1 MKYGVDR
8 RTLLRG
14 AAISSIAGTLPGVV
28 TRAEAQGT
36 APRTGM
42 LRFGL
47 SSYPPSIRPWE
58 NTGTAA
64 ATVKLLI
71 YRGLM
76 GLDSKGE
83 VRPEL
88 AASLERDGELAYVA
102 KLKPN
107 LKFSNGA
114 VMTSDDVKFTFEAI
128 MAERS
133 TAFFR
138 PNFLALI
145 ERVETPDALT
155 ARIVLKEPSA
165 TLPLQL
171 ASPHAP
177 IISRASVAANPNAP
191 AGHGPFVLGE
201 TERGAWLQLAANPD
215 FHRAGLPKVAGIRMI
230 AYADE
235 NLRVAALEAGDVDI
249 IEYVP
254 WQNFD
259 SIKANPRLSIDA
271 VDGPFMILLF
281 NATKP
286 PFNDRKLRQVVG
298 FAVNREDI
306 VKAAFFGKG
315 SVLGGIPIPA
325 SSPFFNEANSRFWT
339 YDPDRAKKLM
349 AEAGHAGGFSCVLLS
364 TAQYGMHKDTA
375 EVTREGLARIGVN
388 VEMRLPDWATRVTMG
403 GRGQYDVSVMGTAGD
418 FNDPDGLNSILNGS
432 LPPAYIR
439 SIGIRNEVLEATLA
453 EGRRTLDVA
462 KRREIY
468 ARMEQAALEEAA
480 VIGLA
485 WRSQGYG
492 LRKGITGFSN
502 LPGFNTFFS
511 GTTLEETA
519 LG

>member
-1 MKYGVDR
+1 MSIQVDR

-14 AAISSIAGTLPGVV
+14 AAISSITGTLPGVA
-28 TRAEAQGT
+28 TRAHAQRSGT
-36 APRTGM
+36 

-76 GLDSKGE
+76 GLDAEGN

-88 AASLERDGELAYVA
+88 AASFVPDGDTAYVA

-107 LKFSNGA
+107 VKFANGA
-114 VMTSDDVKFTFEAI
+114 MLTSDDVKFTFETI

-138 PNFLALI
+138 PNFIALI
-145 ERVETPDALT
+145 ERVETPDPLV

-165 TLPLQL
+165 TLPMQL

-177 IISRASVAANPNAP
+177 IISRASMAANPNSP
-191 AGHGPFVLGE
+191 AGHGPFLLGE

-215 FHRAGLPKVAGIRMI
+215 FHRPGLPKLAGLRMI

-254 WQNFD
+254 WQSFD
-259 SIKANPRLSIDA
+259 SIAANPRLSIDA
-271 VDGPFMILLF
+271 VDGPFMLLVF
-281 NATKP
+281 NATKA
-286 PFNDRKLRQVVG
+286 PFNDRRLRQVVG
-298 FAVNREDI
+298 FAVNRDDI

-315 SVLGGIPIPA
+315 SPLRGIPIPP
-325 SSPFFNEANSRFWT
+325 SSPFFNEATSKYWS

-375 EVTREGLARIGVN
+375 EVVREGLDRIGVN
-388 VEMRLPDWATRVTMG
+388 VEMKLPDWATRVTMG
-403 GRGQYDVSVMGTAGD
+403 NRGQFDVGVMGTAGD

-432 LPPAYIR
+432 LPPSYLR
-439 SIGIRNEVLEATLA
+439 SIGIRNEVLEAALA
-453 EGRRTLDVA
+453 EGRRTLDIE
-462 KRREIY
+462 KRRAVY
-468 ARMEQAALEEAA
+468 ARMEKAALDDA
-480 VIGLA
+480 VMIGLA

-492 LRKGITGFSN
+492 LRKGITGFHN
-502 LPGFNTFFS
+502 LPGFNTFLS
-511 GTTLEETA
+511 GTTLEQTV

>member
-1 MKYGVDR
+1 MNIGFDR

-14 AAISSIAGTLPGVV
+14 AAISSMTGLLPGFAA
-28 TRAEAQGT
+28 RAQ
-36 APRTGM
+36 APRSGT

-76 GLDSKGE
+76 GLDAEGN

-88 AASLERDGELAYVA
+88 ALSFDQDGDRAYVA
-102 KLKPN
+102 KLRPN
-107 LKFSNGA
+107 VKFANGA
-114 VMTSDDVKFTFEAI
+114 VLSSDDVKFTFESI

-138 PNFLALI
+138 PNFTALI
-145 ERVETPDALT
+145 ERVETPDPLT

-165 TLPLQL
+165 TLPMLL

-177 IISRASVAANPNAP
+177 VISRASMAAGATSP
-191 AGHGPFVLGE
+191 AGHGPFLLGN
-201 TERGAWLQLAANPD
+201 TERGSWLEMAANPD
-215 FHRAGLPKVAGIRMI
+215 FHRPGLPRVAGVRMI

-254 WQNFD
+254 WQSFD
-259 SIKANPRLSIDA
+259 SIAANPRLVLDA

-281 NATKP
+281 NATKA
-286 PFNDRKLRQVVG
+286 PFNDRRLRQVTG

-315 SVLGGIPIPA
+315 SPLRGIPIPP
-325 SSPFFNEANSRFWT
+325 SSPFFDDANSRYWS
-339 YDPDRAKKLM
+339 YDPDRARKLM
-349 AEAGHAGGFSCVLLS
+349 AEAGHGGGFSCVLLS

-375 EVTREGLARIGVN
+375 EVVREGLARIGVN

-403 GRGQYDVSVMGTAGD
+403 NRGQYDVAVMGTAGD

-439 SIGIRNEVLEATLA
+439 SIGLRNEVLEDALA
-453 EGRRTLDVA
+453 EGRRTLDPE
-462 KRREIY
+462 KRRAVY
-468 ARMEQAALEEAA
+468 ARMERAALEDAA
-480 VIGLA
+480 IVGLA
-485 WRSQGYG
+485 WRSQGYA
-492 LRKGITGFSN
+492 LRKGVSGFRN
-502 LPGFNTFFS
+502 LPGFNTFLS
-511 GTTLEETA
+511 GTTLEDVA

>member
-1 MKYGVDR
+1 MRLPFNR
-8 RTLLRG
+8 RAVLRAAALASVVGPVPGFVRRAHAQPRG
-14 AAISSIAGTLPGVV
+14 A
-28 TRAEAQGT
+28 
-36 APRTGM
+36 

-76 GLDSKGE
+76 GLDSEGN

-88 AASLERDGELAYVA
+88 ATSLDRDGDRAYVA

-107 LKFSNGA
+107 VKFSNGA
-114 VMTSDDVKFTFEAI
+114 ALTSDDVKFTFESI

-138 PNFLALI
+138 PNFLDLI
-145 ERVETPDALT
+145 ERVETPDAAT

-165 TLPLQL
+165 TLPLLL

-177 IISRASVAANPNAP
+177 IISRASMAANANNP
-191 AGHGPFVLGE
+191 AGHGPFLLGNS
-201 TERGAWLQLAANPD
+201 ERGSWLDLAANPD
-215 FHRAGLPKVAGIRMI
+215 FHRPGLPKVASVRMV

-259 SIKANPRLSIDA
+259 SIKANPRLSIDS

-281 NATKP
+281 NGTKA
-286 PFNDRKLRQVVG
+286 PFNDRRLRQVVG
-298 FAVNREDI
+298 FAVNRDDI

-315 SVLGGIPIPA
+315 SPLAGIPIPT
-325 SSPFFNEANSRFWT
+325 SSPFFNEANSKYWR
-339 YDPDRAKKLM
+339 YDPDYAKKLM
-349 AEAGHAGGFSCVLLS
+349 AEAGQAGGFSCVLLS

-375 EVTREGLARIGVN
+375 EVVREGLSRIGVN

-403 GRGQYDVSVMGTAGD
+403 GRGQFDVAVMGTAGD
-418 FNDPDGLNSILNGS
+418 FNDPDGLNSILNGG

-439 SIGIRNEVLEATLA
+439 SIGIRNEAMEAALA
-453 EGRRTLDVA
+453 EGRRTLDVE
-462 KRREIY
+462 KRREVY
-468 ARMEQAALEEAA
+468 GRMERAALEDA
-480 VIGLA
+480 VIVGLA

-492 LRKGITGFSN
+492 MRKGVTGFRN

-511 GTTLEETA
+511 GITLEETA